1 MANSKL
7 PVAHAT
13 VRAFAHAT
21 EDVERV
27 RQCIRAIAGDDVA
40 LEETRSRGYHH
51 QPLLV
56 LEAVVRGSRTLKDLL
71 VRMGTPEVLEDFSAT
86 WERRLD
92 VEEGV
97 LHFRLAKQPL
107 LEGRVELEPE
117 GGDGDLVKMELKLL
131 AYPAKPESYREVARS
146 IFDLAGSGVG
156 R

>member
-1 MANSKL
+1 M
-7 PVAHAT
+7 
-13 VRAFAHAT
+13 
-21 EDVERV
+21 
-27 RQCIRAIAGDDVA
+27 
-40 LEETRSRGYHH
+40 
-51 QPLLV
+51 
-56 LEAVVRGSRTLKDLL
+56 VRGSRTLKDLL